1 MSTDTERSTPPPA
14 EIRGTPPAPA
24 ADRLGSDLAAVS
36 LVLGPAALIGLLFPA
51 SALLVPLL
59 GTAAIVTGVLAL
71 RRAPAGTRHRAVIG
85 MVLGAAAVIGVAT
98 VLVSSLVLARTGMA
112 GGLFGPAGLAGGF
125 VRQGQFGPGQP
136 GYGPPPGLHH
146 HWR

>member
-1 MSTDTERSTPPPA
+1 
-14 EIRGTPPAPA
+14 
-24 ADRLGSDLAAVS
+24 LGSDLAAVS

-71 RRAPAGTRHRAVIG
+71 RRTPAGMRHRAVIG
-85 MVLGAAAVIGVAT
+85 IVLGVAAVIGVAT
-98 VLVSSLVLARTGMA
+98 MLVSSVMLQRT
-112 GGLFGPAGLAGGF
+112 GLAGGF
-125 VRQGQFGPGQP
+125 FSSAMAGGWFGHGQVGPGQP
-136 GYGPPPGLHH
+136 GYGRPPALHH